1 MATCWLAFGLRSCC
15 FSSYCFS
22 MTLTLTGRVIVLLLF
37 LVGGLSRGGTAQTLS
52 SAQLHAP
59 WDELLHQYV
68 TPEGLINYQGL
79 LEEEDKLLDYLLT
92 QRKVSPETAGWSA
105 AEQEAYWINV
115 YNAATVYL
123 VLQYYPL
130 TNVND
135 IRLKGKVHSLWEAPS
150 VQVGG
155 REYSLNQIEREK
167 LTARFHDPRLHFAL
181 VQGAVSGPQLL
192 AEAYDGGQLPQQLE
206 RQTKRFINDPARNAV
221 AGSQPQLSG
230 LFSFYAAEFGS
241 RAQLL
246 EFINRYAHLPVAA
259 TAPVDF
265 LPFSWALNDRQP
277 LSATQALHK

>member
-1 MATCWLAFGLRSCC
+1 MTRTLA
-15 FSSYCFS
+15 
-22 MTLTLTGRVIVLLLF
+22 GRVVVLLLF
-37 LVGGLSRGGTAQTLS
+37 FAGSFPLAGVAQTLS

-68 TPEGLINYQGL
+68 TPEGLVNYQGL
-79 LEEEDKLLDYLLT
+79 LEQEDRLLDYLLA
-92 QRKVSPETAGWSA
+92 QRKVSPEAAGWSA
-105 AEQEAYWINV
+105 ADQEAYWINI

-130 TNVND
+130 SNVND

-150 VQVGG
+150 VEVGG
-155 REYSLNQIEREK
+155 QQYSLNQIEREK

-192 AEAYDGGQLPQQLE
+192 PEAYDGGQLPQQLE
-206 RQTKRFINDPARNAV
+206 RQTRHFLNDPSRNTL
-221 AGSQPQLSG
+221 AGPQLQLSG
-230 LFSFYAAEFGS
+230 LFSFYATEFGS
-241 RAQLL
+241 GPQLL
-246 EFINRYAHLPVAA
+246 EFINRYAHMPVAA

-277 LSATQALHK
+277 LSTTQALRK